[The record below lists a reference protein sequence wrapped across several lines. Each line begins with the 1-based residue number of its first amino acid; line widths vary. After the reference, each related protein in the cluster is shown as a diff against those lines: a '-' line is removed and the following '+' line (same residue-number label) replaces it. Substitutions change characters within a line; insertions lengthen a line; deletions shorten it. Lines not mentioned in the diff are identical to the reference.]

1 MKLKNRSLVILPIVA
16 VLLGVSAINI
26 GRWTGADAGQRALD
40 RLQVVWPSLLAMPER
55 DRALLAGLAMTCH
68 LEQRGNTSRDVVE
81 CLQEAANDD
90 NPILPRGMS
99 KEQAAQ
105 GLERLLAHRE

>member
-40 RLQVVWPSLLAMPER
+40 RLQVVWPSLLAMPAR

-68 LEQRGNTSRDVVE
+68 LEQRGKTSRDVVE
-81 CLQEAANDD
+81 CLQEAVNDD

-105 GLERLLAHRE
+105 GLERLLARRE